1 MAFLAAALLLS
12 VSAAAGPNRS
22 LPMPGA
28 LPGAT
33 LSFGAPV
40 LPPTGLPLSPA
51 TPDLIRLIVE
61 PIPDARGWAFIKE
74 EDRAAI
80 TLALE
85 EAKGQ
90 ARVINSDGPSAI
102 FEGQS
107 FVEVT
112 KAAAPKLTQDLETL
126 GLRVSRLDEV
136 LENARST
143 QKALDLGSDD
153 LAAAAAGR
161 LMDGSRHPRDR
172 SEELGALL
180 TAVETQP
187 TSHLSPAT
195 RRAAAHAVYSGLV
208 NAINAHNAITGDV
221 RMAARKRWID
231 AHGGQVGSYQ
241 DMELSAHADLQQ
253 PAHRAQVAPIR
264 ALVSRAANAIQILN
278 ADVSTPLLVELL
290 PHAGHAL
297 LEDLANDGKRAQ
309 AFVAS
314 YIAMIRGSVDDTARL
329 AEEYALS
336 TDDARKKEIRMTT
349 HSGGI
354 SSMDQPK
361 VDGHRTAVWAYD
373 QKAWFYNLGDLSG
386 SPWPLLGVSQAAAQ
400 AVKDSFVDLL
410 VAAGPQIKRV
420 DDALRFAELERESK
434 SFDHMAGKFLEDP
447 KIKDQMD
454 ELRKKH
460 LADRQ
465 KQYDEYNTVE
475 GNEVLDR
482 TLRGLGWFGPYTHL
496 VPGFDTDQYVRFAAS
511 ILRDAAARTGPGMF
525 KLVAQTALRFSED
538 VRKYAW
544 PTLFGDSKDAVDAL
558 ERDVKARAA
567 TEGLKL
573 YP

>member
-1 MAFLAAALLLS
+1 MLPLLALIAAPLL
-12 VSAAAGPNRS
+12 AAGPVE
-22 LPMPGA
+22 
-28 LPGAT
+28 
-33 LSFGAPV
+33 APR
-40 LPPTGLPLSPA
+40 LPPLSGGIPM
-51 TPDLIRLIVE
+51 LRLIVE
-61 PIPDARGWAFIKE
+61 PIPDARGWAFIRE

-112 KAAAPKLTQDLETL
+112 PAAAPKLTTDLETL

-136 LENARST
+136 LQNARST
-143 QKALDLGSDD
+143 QKALDLGDD
-153 LAAAAAGR
+153 SLAAAAAGC
-161 LMDGSRHPRDR
+161 LMDGSRHPRDQ
-172 SEELGALL
+172 SSDLGALL

-208 NAINAHNAITGDV
+208 NAINAHNAITGDA
-221 RMAARKRWID
+221 RMAARKRWLD
-231 AHGGQVGSYQ
+231 SHGGQVGNYQ
-241 DMELSAHADLQQ
+241 DMELSAHAELQRPEHQ
-253 PAHRAQVAPIR
+253 AQVAPIR
-264 ALVSRAANAIQILN
+264 ALVSRAANAIQILD
-278 ADVSTPLLVELL
+278 ADVSAPLLTELL

-297 LEDLANDGKRAQ
+297 LEDLAKDGKRAR

-314 YIAMIRGSVDDTARL
+314 YMAMLRGSVDDTARL

-361 VDGHRTAVWAYD
+361 VEGHRTAVWAYD
-373 QKAWFYNLGDLSG
+373 EKTWYYSLGDLRG
-386 SPWPLLGVSQAAAQ
+386 ALWPLLGVSHAAAQ
-400 AVKDSFVDLL
+400 AVKDSFTDLL
-410 VAAGPQIKRV
+410 VEAGPQIKRV
-420 DDALRFAELERESK
+420 DDALRLVETERESR
-434 SFDHMAGKFLEDP
+434 SFDLMAGKFLEDP
-447 KIKDQMD
+447 KLKDQLDRMRQD
-454 ELRKKH
+454 H
-460 LADRQ
+460 LADRL
-465 KQYDEYNTVE
+465 KRYDEYNTVE

-482 TLRGLGWFGPYTHL
+482 ALRGLGWFGPYDHL
-496 VPGFDTDQYVRFAAS
+496 VPGFDTDQYVKFAAE

-525 KLVAQTALRFSED
+525 KLVAQASLRFSED
-538 VRKYAW
+538 IRKWAW
-544 PTLFGDSKDAVDAL
+544 PTLLGDSKDAVDAL
-558 ERDVKARAA
+558 EQDVKARAA
-567 TEGLKL
+567 ADGLKL